1 MNKPTESLTNI
12 EKDSFTPT
20 TPSTQPFNAQAIYQT
35 YLNYLIHLAK
45 QKAWKDDAWY
55 WAKQLDADQSG
66 LWTGIKDDLIK
77 AMK

>member
-1 MNKPTESLTNI
+1 MNKPTESLTSTVM
-12 EKDSFTPT
+12 DAT
-20 TPSTQPFNAQAIYQT
+20 TPPKPLTQPFNGQAIYQT
-35 YLNYLIHLAK
+35 YLAYLIHLAK
-45 QKAWKDDAWY
+45 QKAWKDDAWH

>member
-1 MNKPTESLTNI
+1 MNKHTESLINT
-12 EKDSFTPT
+12 KKVSFTQT
-20 TPSTQPFNAQAIYQT
+20 TPSTQPWNAQAIYQT
-35 YLNYLIHLAK
+35 YLAYLIHLAK
-45 QKAWKDDAWY
+45 QKAWKDDAWH